1 MLLRLRELRE
11 SIKGVGAYDHRHDD
25 DDDILLQA
33 SALIKTVRGQT
44 SPRWEPSMLIELL
57 QSPAMKCSVKD
68 VVLGPLSP
76 MAAITPDAVNKI
88 ASGCKVFAG
97 KTAPPVRPW
106 CSPVGFLVQ
115 ILS

>member
-1 MLLRLRELRE
+1 MLLRLCELRG
-11 SIKGVGAYDHRHDD
+11 SIKGVGAYDG

-33 SALIKTVRGQT
+33 TALIKTVRGQT
-44 SPRWEPSMLIELL
+44 SPRWEPSLLIELL
-57 QSPAMKCSVKD
+57 QPPAMKCSVKD

-88 ASGCKVFAG
+88 ASGCNVFVG
-97 KTAPPVRPW
+97 KMAPPVRPW
-106 CSPVGFLVQ
+106 CSAVGLLVQ